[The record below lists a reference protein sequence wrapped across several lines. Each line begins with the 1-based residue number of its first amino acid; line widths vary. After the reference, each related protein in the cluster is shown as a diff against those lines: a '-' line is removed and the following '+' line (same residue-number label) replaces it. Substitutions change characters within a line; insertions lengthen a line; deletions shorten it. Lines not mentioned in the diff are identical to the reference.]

1 MSLKANT
8 IEKNPTKTNHIFTS
22 MKTNNGTVSASSRVI
37 LRQVSRLVT
46 ELQAAQKQYFMHEVD
61 VL

>member
-1 MSLKANT
+1 MT
-8 IEKNPTKTNHIFTS
+8 
-22 MKTNNGTVSASSRVI
+22 TNNGTVSASSRVI